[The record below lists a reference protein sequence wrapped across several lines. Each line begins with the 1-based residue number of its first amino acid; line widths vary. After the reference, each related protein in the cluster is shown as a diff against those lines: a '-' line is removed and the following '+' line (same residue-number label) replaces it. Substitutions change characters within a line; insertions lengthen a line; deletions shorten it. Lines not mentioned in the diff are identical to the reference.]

1 MGRQGLSFFRELV
14 REKRKDMERMDERI
28 EELRAERQQCIDF
41 KGQLQAEI
49 DELQAF
55 IDWKAGQP

>member
-1 MGRQGLSFFRELV
+1 MSFFRELV

-28 EELRAERQQCIDF
+28 EELRVERQQCISF

-55 IDWKAGQP
+55 IDWKATQ